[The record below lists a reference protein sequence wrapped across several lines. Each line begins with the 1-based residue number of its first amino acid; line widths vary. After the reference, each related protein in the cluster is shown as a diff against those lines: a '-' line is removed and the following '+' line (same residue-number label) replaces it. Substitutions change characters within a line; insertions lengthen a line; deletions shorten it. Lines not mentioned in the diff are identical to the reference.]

1 MGKESGKYS
10 ADRADVVLLEALQ
23 ADSSRSI
30 AQLAEMAGVSPSACH
45 RRIKALEDAGV
56 ITGYAAQ
63 VDSRRLG
70 LRLQVFVE
78 ITLTSQSREA
88 MDRFEAAV
96 GDFDDILDCYLMSG
110 SADYLLRVA
119 ATDLDQYDRIH
130 RDCLARLPGVSAMR
144 SAFAIRRIKR
154 WQGYPVP
161 RG

>member
-1 MGKESGKYS
+1 M
-10 ADRADVVLLEALQ
+10 DRADVALLEALQ
-23 ADSSRSI
+23 ADSSLSV
-30 AQLAEMAGVSPSACH
+30 AQLAELAGVSASACH
-45 RRIKALEDAGV
+45 RRIKALEAAGI
-56 ITGYAAQ
+56 ITSYAAQ
-63 VDSRRLG
+63 VDSGRLG
-70 LRLQVFVE
+70 LKLQAFVE

-96 GDFDDILDCYLMSG
+96 GDFDDILECHLMSG
-110 SADYLLRVA
+110 QADYLLRVA
-119 ATDLDQYDRIH
+119 ATDLEQYDRIH

>member
-1 MGKESGKYS
+1 M
-10 ADRADVVLLEALQ
+10 DRADVVLLEALQ
-23 ADSSRSI
+23 DDSSRSV
-30 AQLAEMAGVSPSACH
+30 AQLAELAGVSPSACH

-63 VDSRRLG
+63 VDSGRLG
-70 LRLQVFVE
+70 LKLQAFVE

-96 GDFDDILDCYLMSG
+96 GDFDDILECHLMSG
-110 SADYLLRVA
+110 QADYLLRVA
-119 ATDLDQYDRIH
+119 ATDLEQYDRIH

>member
-1 MGKESGKYS
+1 M
-10 ADRADVVLLEALQ
+10 DRADIVLLEALQ
-23 ADSSRSI
+23 DDSSRSI
-30 AQLAEMAGVSPSACH
+30 AQLAEVAGVSASACH
-45 RRIKALEDAGV
+45 RRIRALEETGI

-63 VDSRRLG
+63 VDSGRLG
-70 LRLQVFVE
+70 LKLLAFVE

-110 SADYLLRVA
+110 QADYLLRVA
-119 ATDLDQYDRIH
+119 ATDLEQYDRIH

>member
-1 MGKESGKYS
+1 MTV
-10 ADRADVVLLEALQ
+10 DRADVVLLEALQ
-23 ADSSRSI
+23 DDSSRSV
-30 AQLAEMAGVSPSACH
+30 AQLAELAGMSSSACH
-45 RRIKALEDAGV
+45 RRIKALEDAGI

-63 VDSRRLG
+63 VDSGRLG
-70 LRLQVFVE
+70 LKLQAFVE

-96 GDFDDILDCYLMSG
+96 GDFDDILECHLMSG
-110 SADYLLRVA
+110 QADYLLRVA
-119 ATDLDQYDRIH
+119 AADLEQYDRIH